1 MRRLLRRLWRDRSG
15 VSAVEFALILPFLT
29 ALVVGTIEF
38 GRLILVTQKLQNGS
52 FILADLTARGDNNKP
67 LAESDIKSIFLAL
80 DSTMK
85 PFSLKS
91 NGAAMLSSVSAVAGG
106 KTVINWQ
113 RTGAGVLSVTSGLGK
128 VGAVAALPKE
138 LTLASGETLV
148 VAEVFYSFQPV
159 FGFFVSPA
167 VLHKVAY
174 YRPRLGTLDALKP

>member
-91 NGAAMLSSVSAVAGG
+91 NGAAMLSSVSAVAGA
-106 KTVINWQ
+106 
-113 RTGAGVLSVTSGLGK
+113 R
-128 VGAVAALPKE
+128 
-138 LTLASGETLV
+138 
-148 VAEVFYSFQPV
+148 
-159 FGFFVSPA
+159 
-167 VLHKVAY
+167 
-174 YRPRLGTLDALKP
+174 R